1 MPPNAFSAA
10 LTKLR
15 ERRTL
20 SGREFSKLA
29 DVDHAYE
36 SRLESGDKEN
46 PSDETIDKLLRGLKL
61 KSTDRDA
68 QILRYL
74 AQHPETRTDFVI
86 YVLDQEQE
94 AVSFDVFTMVAGTKH
109 RGTPPAPDVLVGMA
123 QKYLKQLSASSDQ
136 P

>member
-1 MPPNAFSAA
+1 MPPNAFSTA

-36 SRLESGDKEN
+36 SRLESGEKEN

-61 KSTDRDA
+61 RTSDRDA
-68 QILRYL
+68 QMLRYL
-74 AQHPETRTDFVI
+74 AKHSETRIDLVT
-86 YVLDQEQE
+86 YVLEDPSVTIEE
-94 AVSFDVFTMVAGTKH
+94 
-109 RGTPPAPDVLVGMA
+109 L
-123 QKYLKQLSASSDQ
+123 
-136 P
+136 